1 MDWTKQNEEMFNTWK
16 QAQTK
21 MWEAY
26 TESVS
31 NFGKSPSEKAWDQAI
46 AAGNE
51 LIKNSLISQA
61 DWLKAWVDNIKKLDG
76 LPDQATVALD
86 QFQEMNASWVATQE
100 KLWGAWFEML
110 KKIDPGQF
118 SGTWSN
124 LPKDPFQS
132 WQESTKVVMDT
143 QMEWMQSWINQ
154 FKPEKDE

>member
-51 LIKNSLISQA
+51 LIKNSLTSQA
-61 DWLKAWVDNIKKLDG
+61 DWLKAWVDNIKKLDR

-110 KKIDPGQF
+110 KKSIQVSSRGLGVICPKIHSKAGRRAQKWLWILKW
-118 SGTWSN
+118 SGCN
-124 LPKDPFQS
+124 LG
-132 WQESTKVVMDT
+132 
-143 QMEWMQSWINQ
+143 
-154 FKPEKDE
+154 